1 MTPLIEQ
8 IARAVFPLLWKRE
21 QYNGVR
27 ADPTPYRIG
36 GQYDMGGRVEAY
48 EQQAMDIAQAILPI
62 ITAAL
67 NARQEQ
73 DAAIAENSDCS
84 PSYERSEW
92 YGGYECGFYSACATI
107 ATAIRSAPHD

>member
-8 IARAVFPLLWKRE
+8 IARAIYEADDPWHEAFPWPNPDGLGAAA
-21 QYNGVR
+21 N
-27 ADPTPYRIG
+27 YR
-36 GQYDMGGRVEAY
+36 R
-48 EQQAMDIAQAILPI
+48 IATAILPI

-67 NARQEQ
+67 DARQEQ

-92 YGGYECGFYSACATI
+92 YGGYECGFYRAYATI
-107 ATAIRSAPHD
+107 ATAIRSAPHAQ